1 MHLGAELWDRAVT
14 AIGATRNEDS
24 VCSVDGGGLVWDCLA
39 SAGFQHREGGIG
51 KMLPGEVP
59 L

>member
-24 VCSVDGGGLVWDCLA
+24 VCSLDGGGLVW
-39 SAGFQHREGGIG
+39 AG
-51 KMLPGEVP
+51 LGEVGVGMEG
-59 L
+59 